1 MSAADDRPTPSLT
14 VLVTGGRGFIG
25 SHIVAALLERGH
37 RVRIVTRSAT
47 ASESD
52 ERIEWLPLDLAS
64 ATRREAFS
72 AALDGV
78 DAIVNCAGILR
89 EVGRDRFPIL
99 HGDMPA
105 ALAEAASLRG
115 IQRFV
120 QISALGNPAD
130 GEFVASKHQGDA
142 RIAAILPESVILRPS
157 LVYSAKSSYGG
168 TSLLR
173 SLAALPLALLP
184 SGGNQCTQ
192 PVAASDLARL
202 VCTAIESQP
211 IRRSKPYDAG
221 GPTTVTLR
229 DYLSAIRH
237 WLGLPPNI
245 AVGIPSWIAEV
256 GATLGEWSGRGP
268 LGLTMWRMLNRGNVC
283 APDALARLANDFQ
296 FRPQSVGAELASQPA
311 SSADRW
317 HARLYLLA
325 PLLRVSLALTW
336 MASGLVGLLL
346 DPAAQ
351 DAISTAAGMSPALGR
366 SLGLALSVADI
377 VLGIWLLISRRPAQ
391 VLALMLAFVIG
402 YTLAIT
408 ASLPEYWMDP
418 FGGLLKNGVI
428 AVAILFAM
436 STADRS

>member
-1 MSAADDRPTPSLT
+1 
-14 VLVTGGRGFIG
+14 
-25 SHIVAALLERGH
+25 
-37 RVRIVTRSAT
+37 
-47 ASESD
+47 
-52 ERIEWLPLDLAS
+52 
-64 ATRREAFS
+64 
-72 AALDGV
+72 
-78 DAIVNCAGILR
+78 
-89 EVGRDRFPIL
+89 
-99 HGDMPA
+99 
-105 ALAEAASLRG
+105 
-115 IQRFV
+115 
-120 QISALGNPAD
+120 
-130 GEFVASKHQGDA
+130 
-142 RIAAILPESVILRPS
+142 
-157 LVYSAKSSYGG
+157 
-168 TSLLR
+168 
-173 SLAALPLALLP
+173 
-184 SGGNQCTQ
+184 
-192 PVAASDLARL
+192 
-202 VCTAIESQP
+202 
-211 IRRSKPYDAG
+211 
-221 GPTTVTLR
+221 
-229 DYLSAIRH
+229 
-237 WLGLPPNI
+237 
-245 AVGIPSWIAEV
+245 
-256 GATLGEWSGRGP
+256 
-268 LGLTMWRMLNRGNVC
+268 MLNRGNVC

-428 AVAILFAM
+428 AVAILVAM
-436 STADRS
+436 STTDRS